1 MKNIDELRREY
12 TERVVDGMDIDTLC
26 NFVFE
31 QIMTNLEDYSDEQ
44 LKNEINEYYP
54 DLLEELEHE

>member
-12 TERVVDGMDIDTLC
+12 TERVVDGMDMDTLV

-31 QIMTNLEDYSDEQ
+31 QIMTNLEDYSEEQ
-44 LKNEINEYYP
+44 LKSEVNEYYP
-54 DLLEELEHE
+54 DLLDEEND